1 MEVKWFEIYG
11 DAQYHKYRINKNI
24 ILVISNITIKNN
36 IKRTIE
42 EF

>member
-11 DAQYHKYRINKNI
+11 DAQYYNYRKKENI